1 MAPLRDP
8 NLNEIPSSQK
18 LDPLYLSFFERT
30 TNYFEGEGS
39 LNYFSLTE
47 A

>member
-30 TNYFEGEGS
+30 TNYLKEKALLIIS
-39 LNYFSLTE
+39 H
-47 A
+47 